1 MLTNPEQRE
10 SRGRRLTIQTTVH
23 PDAGRGGS
31 HGQMGGKVMHIDAT
45 KFTRGRL
52 LAASIIGT
60 STVLAALA
68 MPQAALAQVTDT
80 TAAQTSAADAPDAN
94 RPAAEEPE
102 VVVTGYRAALE
113 SAINT
118 KRRSNNIVDAIK
130 ADDMASFPDAN
141 LAESIQ
147 RIPGV
152 SIQRDAGEGRNV
164 TVRGLGGDFVRTT
177 LNGIEA
183 FSATTGS
190 TLGVVAG
197 INRTRGFD
205 YSTFAS
211 ELFNSV
217 TVSKSQSAEMDEGSL
232 AATIDLQTARPFDR
246 PGYRGAASIQAAYY
260 DINKSISP
268 RLAGLISKTS
278 GDWGVLLSAAYS
290 KRRATEDGYSDT
302 SQSDYSD
309 ALNGFC
315 GLAVDDPN
323 QAGSQVIN
331 TAIPY
336 VNALS
341 GGAAVGTSPFGNR
354 PANQCFSGRPSD
366 PVAFAKI
373 NQPNVFLPRNPGLGR
388 FELDQKRLGLT
399 GSVQWRP
406 SDATHVTFDAVYSR
420 FTQNRLDYALSLA
433 SNNRNVNG
441 ASAAFPLF
449 AGRVDTQIMDVNVD
463 ENGQVD
469 YMKLNNVD
477 IKHIQEKSR
486 TITGTHEVDLIWE
499 QKLGDALG
507 FTARVGHAG
516 SNFKQPWDVFVSFDG
531 FNKQGYVWDSR
542 DDVRRPFINY
552 GYDVTD
558 PTQVTFTNAGTGL
571 TPDIRIVNA
580 TVKNTL
586 KTAALD
592 LHYDVNDNITF
603 KIGAMAKRFNF
614 VTTQEQRL
622 FGNNG
627 PPCTTNS
634 TTNTALAGGTIANCA
649 GYRPFNFALFAQNFP
664 NLSSL
669 STTTSFGSSL
679 GLPSGS
685 VDEFLVPDV
694 QAFIDN
700 LGLLCNCANGY
711 GNFQTTF
718 TTALGSNRTVK
729 EKDLAYYAQ
738 TNFNF
743 DIGGHGLRGNI
754 GVRRVNTKVA
764 PTGYLTATSL
774 VEAKNSYKDW
784 LPSANLAF
792 DVTPDVILRAAAAKV
807 MARPGLAALN
817 PGGSVN
823 TTFGAQSATI
833 GNPFLEPYRAKN
845 YDLSLEWYP
854 QKGAFYGVSL
864 FYRKVG
870 TMIQNLFSL
879 EPYGDIGLP
888 LSLLPAGQDATT
900 LYNVTRTRNTSGGYI
915 KGIELSVQQPFT
927 FLPGALHNLG
937 VAANYT
943 HVRSSVLYFLNAAKP
958 LETVHAEFPNV
969 SKHAINATLF
979 YDDQRF
985 SAHLSAAYRS
995 SYLVALPFKASLPD
1009 GFYSYG
1015 TLNVDASASYK
1026 INKNLKLTA
1035 DALNLTN
1042 QAADQYSGKDRKA
1055 QRVYSRTGR
1064 QFFLGVA
1071 YTF

>member
-1 MLTNPEQRE
+1 MQFTD
-10 SRGRRLTIQTTVH
+10 SG
-23 PDAGRGGS
+23 
-31 HGQMGGKVMHIDAT
+31 
-45 KFTRGRL
+45 FTRARL
-52 LAASIIGT
+52 LGASIL
-60 STVLAALA
+60 SSASLAAMLA
-68 MPQAALAQVTDT
+68 FPQAALAQATDPT
-80 TAAQTSAADAPDAN
+80 APAAAQTPGADAPVAN
-94 RPAAEEPE
+94 RPAAEEGAGDN
-102 VVVTGYRAALE
+102 VIVVTGYRAALE

-118 KRRSNNIVDAIK
+118 KRRSTNIVDAIK

-152 SIQRDAGEGRNV
+152 SITRDAGEGRNV

-211 ELFNSV
+211 ELFNAV

-232 AATIDLQTARPFDR
+232 SATIDLQTGKPFDKAGFR
-246 PGYRGAASIQAAYY
+246 AAASVQGAYY
-260 DINKSISP
+260 DINKSVSP
-268 RLAGLISKTS
+268 RVSGLVSTTS
-278 GDWGVLLSAAYS
+278 GNWGVLLSGAFS

-315 GLAVDDPN
+315 GTAVDIPS
-323 QAGSQVIN
+323 QPGSQVIN

-341 GGAAVGTSPFGNR
+341 GSLTGPGR
-354 PANQCFSGRPSD
+354 PANQCFSGQPSD
-366 PVAFAKI
+366 PTAYAAI

-388 FELDQKRLGLT
+388 FELDQTRIGLA
-399 GSVQWRP
+399 GAVQWRP
-406 SDATHVTFDAVYSR
+406 SDATKVTFDAVYSR
-420 FTQNRLDYALSLA
+420 FIQNRRDFALSLA

-441 ASAAFPLF
+441 ASTAFPLF

-469 YMKLNNVD
+469 YMRLNNVD
-477 IKHIQEKSR
+477 IKHIQEISK
-486 TITGTHEVDLIWE
+486 TTTDTHQLGLVWE
-499 QKLGDALG
+499 QKLSDRLG
-507 FTARVGHAG
+507 FTGRVAHSG
-516 SNFKQPWDVFVSFDG
+516 SNFKQPWDVFVSYDG

-542 DDVRRPFINY
+542 DDVRRPFISY

-558 PTQVTFTNAGTGL
+558 PSQVTFTNAGTGL
-571 TPDIRIVNA
+571 TPDIRIVKA

-586 KTAALD
+586 KTAAADFKYD
-592 LHYDVNDNITF
+592 LNDNITF
-603 KIGAMAKRFNF
+603 KVGGMVKRFEF
-614 VTTQEQRL
+614 VTTEERRM

-627 PPCTTNS
+627 PPCTVS
-634 TTNTALAGGTIANCA
+634 ATNTAALAGGSIANCA
-649 GYRPFNFALFAQNFP
+649 GYRPFNFALFAQDFP
-664 NLSSL
+664 NLAAL
-669 STTTSFGSSL
+669 SETTSFGGSL
-679 GLPSGS
+679 GLPEGS
-685 VDEFLVPDV
+685 VDKFVVPNV

-700 LGLLCNCANGY
+700 LGLLCNCANQY
-711 GNFQTTF
+711 GDFRTTF
-718 TTALGSNRTVK
+718 ASALGSNRTVK
-729 EKDLAYYAQ
+729 ENDLALYAQ

-743 DIGGHGLRGNI
+743 DIGGHGLRGNF
-754 GVRRVNTKVA
+754 GVRRVNTKVE
-764 PTGYLTATSL
+764 PSGYLTASTL
-774 VEAKNSYKDW
+774 LTAKNSYKDW
-784 LPSANLAF
+784 LPSGNLAF
-792 DVTPDVILRAAAAKV
+792 DITPDLILRAAAAKV
-807 MARPGLAALN
+807 MARPGFTALS
-817 PGGSVN
+817 PGGTVN

-833 GNPFLEPYRAKN
+833 GNPFLNPYRAKN

-854 QKGAFYGVSL
+854 QKGAFYGVAL
-864 FYRKVG
+864 FYKDVG

-879 EPYGDIGLP
+879 EPYGDTGLP

-915 KGIELSVQQPFT
+915 KGLEVNIQQPFT
-927 FLPGALHNLG
+927 FLPGALKNFG

-943 HVRSSVLYFLNAAKP
+943 FVKSSVLYYLNAARP
-958 LETVHAEFPNV
+958 LETVKDDFPNV
-969 SKHAINATLF
+969 SPHAVNLTFF
-979 YDDQRF
+979 YEDQRF
-985 SAHLSAAYRS
+985 SGRVSGAYRS
-995 SYLVALPFKASLPD
+995 AYLVALPFKASLPD
-1009 GFYSYG
+1009 GFYSYA

-1026 INKNLKLTA
+1026 FSKNLKITA

-1042 QAADQYSGKDRKA
+1042 QAADQYSGKVRKA

-1064 QFFLGVA
+1064 QFFLGVT
-1071 YTF
+1071 YTY